1 MEDQVSGNELT
12 SITFTIMGNK
22 FTLRCA
28 KKQENDL
35 KKSIEQVRN
44 ISADIL
50 RKTPNL
56 SITQAAILTAIE
68 SQNRLQSYLGASTP
82 FQREAKSLIRIIKK
96 NLNDSRD

>member
-35 KKSIEQVRN
+35 KKIHRTSTKYQR
-44 ISADIL
+44 
-50 RKTPNL
+50 R
-56 SITQAAILTAIE
+56 
-68 SQNRLQSYLGASTP
+68 YL
-82 FQREAKSLIRIIKK
+82 KK
-96 NLNDSRD
+96 NP